1 MSQAHVISSEDLA
14 VASDSSSTFLS
25 YSRDDSGF
33 VLKLARDLKA
43 AGAVIWM
50 DQLDIAPGK
59 RWDGAIQDA
68 LASCSRLLLVLSP
81 SSVGSTNVLDEVN
94 FALENQKTV
103 IPVLYLDSEVP
114 FRLRRLQYVD
124 LKSDYDRGL
133 QELLRTLQASEDGHA
148 AAATP
153 DVLATPYRA
162 NTKPGRGAVSQPGGE
177 NREHGSAALLGG
189 SATTKVS
196 IGAGVILVLGAILWF
211 QVRTHQPIA
220 NVNPQTT
227 PNVVG
232 PSNQTIIKPEPKP
245 SPPDKNLETK
255 DHKTNVP
262 LNSSEKTD
270 KVARPGVNLANNAEY
285 QQLQQRLVQTQEE
298 AKSAAGFW
306 APIKASLASSG
317 QPLRPQIQ
325 TALGTLVRSTENASR
340 SLHGGDLTGARMS
353 LDTAD
358 QQLKIL
364 ERYQN
369 E

>member
-1 MSQAHVISSEDLA
+1 MSQAHVIASGNLA

-50 DQLDIAPGK
+50 DQLDIAPGR

-81 SSVGSTNVLDEVN
+81 SSVASTNVLDEVN

-103 IPVLYLDSEVP
+103 IPVLYLDCEVP

-124 LKSDYDRGL
+124 LKSDYDRGF

-148 AAATP
+148 APATP

-162 NTKPGRGAVSQPGGE
+162 NTKPGGGLVSQQRGE
-177 NREHGSAALLGG
+177 NQQQGRAALLGG
-189 SATTKVS
+189 FATPKVS
-196 IGAGVILVLGAILWF
+196 IAAGVILVLSAILWF
-211 QVRTHQPIA
+211 QVRTHTSAPDA
-220 NVNPQTT
+220 H
-227 PNVVG
+227 
-232 PSNQTIIKPEPKP
+232 NQ
-245 SPPDKNLETK
+245 
-255 DHKTNVP
+255 P
-262 LNSSEKTD
+262 LNPPVVKPQPGPVKPDPT
-270 KVARPGVNLANNAEY
+270 KVQTENPSGLTGKVVQRGASLASNAEY

-298 AKSAAGFW
+298 AKAAAGFW
-306 APIKASLASSG
+306 GPIKASLASSN

-325 TALGTLVRSTENASR
+325 TALGTLARSTENASR
-340 SLHGGDLTGARMS
+340 SLRGGDLTGARMS

>member
-1 MSQAHVISSEDLA
+1 M
-14 VASDSSSTFLS
+14 ASDSSSTFLS

-50 DQLDIAPGK
+50 DQLDIAPGR

-81 SSVGSTNVLDEVN
+81 SSVASTNVLDEVN
-94 FALENQKTV
+94 FGLENQKTV
-103 IPVLYLDSEVP
+103 IPVLYLDCEVP

-124 LKSDYDRGL
+124 LKSDYDRGF
-133 QELLRTLQASEDGHA
+133 QELLRTLQASADRHA
-148 AAATP
+148 APATP

-162 NTKPGRGAVSQPGGE
+162 NTKPARGLGSQQCGE
-177 NREHGSAALLGG
+177 NQEQGRAALLGR
-189 SATTKVS
+189 SATTRVS
-196 IGAGVILVLGAILWF
+196 IGAGVILFLSAILWF
-211 QVRTHQPIA
+211 QVRTHASPPSA
-220 NVNPQTT
+220 NHQ
-227 PNVVG
+227 PNVVVVAPVDQPAG
-232 PSNQTIIKPEPKP
+232 KPQPARPEPFKPDQTKTHAGNLSGQTGKVVKPEA
-245 SPPDKNLETK
+245 S
-255 DHKTNVP
+255 
-262 LNSSEKTD
+262 
-270 KVARPGVNLANNAEY
+270 LASNAEY

-298 AKSAAGFW
+298 AKAAAGFW
-306 APIKASLASSG
+306 APIKASLASSN
-317 QPLRPQIQ
+317 QTLRPQIQ
-325 TALGTLVRSTENASR
+325 TALGTLGRSTENASR
-340 SLHGGDLTGARMS
+340 SLRAGDLNGARGS